1 MVRRK
6 PVFFAIDNIDFVE
19 DTAFGQNSTHGT
31 VIVVWRE
38 EDVAGQKLNPEL
50 AITKKWFP
58 IDIDAQW
65 EMLYQNL
72 SELRMYR
79 STAQIRLMRQF
90 NVMQKILKL
99 GPMPHTFCKTSMIRA
114 QT

>member
-6 PVFFAIDNIDFVE
+6 PVFSAIDNIDFVE

-50 AITKKWFP
+50 AITKK
-58 IDIDAQW
+58 
-65 EMLYQNL
+65 
-72 SELRMYR
+72 
-79 STAQIRLMRQF
+79 
-90 NVMQKILKL
+90 
-99 GPMPHTFCKTSMIRA
+99 
-114 QT
+114 